1 MRNEAEGV
9 ANKWSAFVRVD
20 ISKQQRQLFLKRKEV
35 APVINDEGRYFS
47 GRSYVSKIEMS
58 DLTSYSGI
66 ELEPCMV
73 GYLDWDK
80 SGDEVLDFIQ
90 AIVNLGAD
98 LGIVPKGEELANEL
112 KATKYH
118 LEDLREIQGLKRN
131 DKKS

>member
-1 MRNEAEGV
+1 MRAEAEGKS
-9 ANKWSAFVRVD
+9 NKWSAFIR
-20 ISKQQRQLFLKRKEV
+20 INYSKQERQLFLKRKEI
-35 APVINDEGRYFS
+35 APIINDDGKYFS

-66 ELEPCMV
+66 ELDPCMV
-73 GYLDWDK
+73 GYLDWDS

-90 AIVNLGAD
+90 AIVNLGAE
-98 LGIVPKGEELANEL
+98 LGIVPKGEDLTNEL

-118 LEDLREIQGLKRN
+118 LEDLRELQGLKRN